1 MNYERKDSWR
11 RKVSTLLV
19 LSIVAGAC
27 KPAEASPTP
36 EGCSPPGK
44 ADNPAIPGE
53 MVDFQWQKVSDT
65 QPQFYRRYT
74 HGSDSYTFTITH
86 KDGKTIFSAVDA
98 QGNPLNQWASTDKK
112 GGLLLAFPL
121 ESEGYEF
128 GPVFV
133 YLCGGSSS
141 ETLYFDDQFINSTI
155 PSQPQAS
162 VDYPFFP
169 SLRPPISIN

>member
-1 MNYERKDSWR
+1 MSSWR
-11 RKVSTLLV
+11 RFLNTVFILATL
-19 LSIVAGAC
+19 SSAC

-36 EGCSPPGK
+36 EGCSPPAEAG
-44 ADNPAIPGE
+44 NPAIPGQT
-53 MVDFQWQKVSDT
+53 VDFLWQKITDT
-65 QPQFYRRYT
+65 QPQFFRRYT

-86 KDGKTIFSAVDA
+86 KDGKTIFSAIDA

-121 ESEGYEF
+121 KSDGVEY

-141 ETLYFDDQFINSTI
+141 DTLYFDDQMINSPI
-155 PSQPQAS
+155 RPQPQAL
-162 VDYPFFP
+162 VDYPEFP
-169 SLRPPISIN
+169 SLRRPIPIN